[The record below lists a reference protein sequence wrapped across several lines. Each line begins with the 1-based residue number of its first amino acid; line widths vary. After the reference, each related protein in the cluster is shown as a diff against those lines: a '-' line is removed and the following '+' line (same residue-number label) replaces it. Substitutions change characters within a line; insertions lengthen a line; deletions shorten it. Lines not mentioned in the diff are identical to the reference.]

1 MSLSIHMNM
10 HSSSSGMLYYFKA
23 DRLTRDPL
31 RYMKNPSK
39 VISDQIKYDANPE
52 EQCAATTA
60 SSDRVEHKKQ
70 VADEERTKDD
80 GSGEEHCF
88 EELRLH
94 THCYTLASSDTNF
107 NLLKQDD
114 NDQSDSSS
122 RMDVEE
128 SMMVDESCSEM
139 DTEDDTKVIIKQ
151 PNKSALK
158 SSLKPRHIVNSSG
171 TKDEEV
177 CAVANPHRVLFG
189 ATTNVVYT
197 NNASVDTSTA
207 SSQFNGSF
215 VKVEETINTKLA
227 NAEIS
232 MMFSSPN
239 ANASFATT
247 DDDGCLLKGL
257 DFSIYQDD
265 ANKSVDSEK
274 CEKDSIMYSVTNGL
288 SFAIHNDDKHES
300 SGGKVQPGAHANSG
314 EDTASLS
321 IIGNVLDCLE
331 CEGKSAPAGYK
342 RNTNSRSDVKQ
353 SASRTKEDRPREKQ
367 SKELETATEE
377 TADFALI
384 HGVMGSLN
392 SSVAKPPRSS
402 SSKLAKE
409 NLFRLA
415 SSKPASIEDV
425 NSSSRIPGAGFEIF
439 SDENATPQPKR
450 NAVPDLSFGDISRI
464 EDEKTSNF
472 QILDENVD
480 IISSSKKCD
489 VIVYERRHKQD
500 MESAMRECMA
510 EAAASRSQF
519 TIFDNRKKSMPKA
532 LLRQSFTA
540 GTKIVLSGRDSVIIS
555 NELGRGVYGVVLLC
569 KDETGESDAL
579 KVQAP
584 IGSLAHEYSILLRIE
599 DRMEPN
605 ASDFYPFPRSL
616 ALYAY
621 SEGGL
626 FSMTAG
632 SDSGMTLIDVVNTY
646 KKITGNVPE
655 LLAMYY
661 TSRML
666 KHLELLHRYGKVLV
680 SSLFMYVVYFPTLLE
695 IASIILSVC
704 EQHCDIKPDN
714 WVLTSS
720 STDDSV
726 SNSVGG
732 ADLMLVD
739 FGRSID
745 LSYAAVSGSDPLE
758 TQFTGSI
765 AAEDMECGSMRD
777 GTSWGIELDL
787 FGLAASSYILLFGSH
802 MEVMKDRSSG
812 KWRPN
817 KPFRRYWQQELWG
830 PLFDSL
836 LNHDSKSA
844 DEYCLRDY
852 MIAFAEYIEGKQRKK
867 EIATHINQ
875 LYTHLP
881 RRR

>member
-1 MSLSIHMNM
+1 M
-10 HSSSSGMLYYFKA
+10 
-23 DRLTRDPL
+23 TRDPL

-70 VADEERTKDD
+70 VADEERTKDA
-80 GSGEEHCF
+80 GSDKEHCF

-94 THCYTLASSDTNF
+94 AHYYTLASSDANF

-158 SSLKPRHIVNSSG
+158 SSLKQRHFVNSSG

-177 CAVANPHRVLFG
+177 GAVANPHRVLFG

-300 SGGKVQPGAHANSG
+300 SCGKAQPGAHANSG

-321 IIGNVLDCLE
+321 IIGNVLDGLE
-331 CEGKSAPAGYK
+331 CEGKSAPAGYI
-342 RNTNSRSDVKQ
+342 RNINSRSAVKQ
-353 SASRTKEDRPREKQ
+353 SASRTEDRPRENP

-402 SSKLAKE
+402 KSKLAKE
-409 NLFRLA
+409 NVFRLA

-425 NSSSRIPGAGFEIF
+425 NSSSRIGAGFEIF
-439 SDENATPQPKR
+439 SDENSTPQQKR
-450 NAVPDLSFGDISRI
+450 NAVQDLSFGDISRI

-472 QILDENVD
+472 QLLDENVD

-540 GTKIVLSGRDSVIIS
+540 GTKIDLSGRVTVIIS

-569 KDETGESDAL
+569 NDETGESDAL

-599 DRMEPN
+599 DRMELN

-632 SDSGMTLIDVVNTY
+632 SNSGMTLIDVVNTY

-680 SSLFMYVVYFPTLLE
+680 SSRFNYVYFLTQIE
-695 IASIILSVC
+695 IAEIIL
-704 EQHCDIKPDN
+704 
-714 WVLTSS
+714 
-720 STDDSV
+720 
-726 SNSVGG
+726 
-732 ADLMLVD
+732 
-739 FGRSID
+739 
-745 LSYAAVSGSDPLE
+745 
-758 TQFTGSI
+758 
-765 AAEDMECGSMRD
+765 
-777 GTSWGIELDL
+777 
-787 FGLAASSYILLFGSH
+787 
-802 MEVMKDRSSG
+802 
-812 KWRPN
+812 
-817 KPFRRYWQQELWG
+817 
-830 PLFDSL
+830 
-836 LNHDSKSA
+836 
-844 DEYCLRDY
+844 CL
-852 MIAFAEYIEGKQRKK
+852 
-867 EIATHINQ
+867 
-875 LYTHLP
+875 
-881 RRR
+881 